1 MQFCFKGEIGCNL
14 EVYVDD
20 IVIKSQKSGNL
31 ISNLE
36 ETFNNLRRFNI
47 KLNPEKCTFGVPWD
61 KLQVYIITE
70 RGIEANLDNIL
81 TIADMG
87 HVRNIKYVQ

>member
-36 ETFNNLRRFNI
+36 ETFNNL
-47 KLNPEKCTFGVPWD
+47 
-61 KLQVYIITE
+61 
-70 RGIEANLDNIL
+70 
-81 TIADMG
+81 
-87 HVRNIKYVQ
+87 